1 MIEDLTTKTVFDDQV
16 FPGEEIQH
24 HLFLGEQ
31 KELLLKMRAQFM
43 EVIKGV
49 AEGGAIMAEAAS
61 GNGMHLADAGS
72 DSYERDFSMGIVSR
86 ENESLREVDDALK
99 RMEVGTYGVCEACG
113 KKIGQDRLKALPFT
127 RYTVD
132 CQERLESKNINF
144 GKRLPMEAYFTS
156 ENPDSDEGE
165 EAISST
171 P

>member
-1 MIEDLTTKTVFDDQV
+1 MIEDLKTKTVFDGQV

-24 HLFLGEQ
+24 RLFLGEQ
-31 KELLLKMRAQFM
+31 RELLLKMRAQFM